1 MKTKEHSRQV
11 RKEVVE
17 KFNAE
22 LGSSPEHGK
31 RMDNLWTYEDM
42 EIWCCV
48 FQSVCSSEPESIQA
62 APQNLSSLLVIWE
75 RPRAVYDANIEKY
88 SITYRLANA
97 EDSAWSEYLTDGYQ
111 DTGAILNDL
120 LTNSTY
126 DVRVVAIC
134 TNGLRGLVSDLLTV
148 FMPIDDPGK
157 SDRA

>member
-1 MKTKEHSRQV
+1 
-11 RKEVVE
+11 
-17 KFNAE
+17 
-22 LGSSPEHGK
+22 
-31 RMDNLWTYEDM
+31 
-42 EIWCCV
+42 IWCCV

-75 RPRAVYDANIEKY
+75 RPRAVYDGNIEKY

-134 TNGLRGLVSDLLTV
+134 TNGLRGLVSDLLKV
-148 FMPIDDPGK
+148 LMPINDPGK